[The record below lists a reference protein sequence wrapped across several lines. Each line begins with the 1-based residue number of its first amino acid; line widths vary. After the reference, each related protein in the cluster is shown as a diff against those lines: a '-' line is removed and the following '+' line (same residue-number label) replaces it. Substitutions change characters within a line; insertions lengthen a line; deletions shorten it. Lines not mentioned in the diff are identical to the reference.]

1 MIDAR
6 QASNSLGM
14 ELIDC
19 IELPVLIVDRDLTL
33 VSFNPAAAKQLSL
46 TSSDRGRQ
54 LRSVQV
60 LNGVKNLEHIC
71 EHVIASGSS
80 HRVEVADGAG
90 SWFSLNIGCHK
101 ANENIYGAVL
111 TLTNVTAFRESLE
124 RAIEEREYTKAVIN
138 TMADALVIVGADLR
152 IQAANQ
158 AFYGLFQTSRE
169 RSQGAAFYELGSGDW
184 DIPRLRSLID
194 GSSAAND
201 YLGSLE
207 CDQELATGRRSLLLN
222 SRLLKRGVQAEQITV
237 ITIQDITERK
247 SALVALR
254 ESEEEL
260 RILHRVGA
268 TLASELDLKKLIQ
281 TVTDA
286 SRELSQAEFGA
297 FFYND
302 LDEAE
307 EKYLLYT
314 LSGVPE
320 EAFRNFPM
328 PRNTDVF
335 APTFRGERPVRVAD
349 IRQVPEYGK
358 NPPHHG
364 IPAGH
369 LPVRSYLAVP
379 VISRSGEVI
388 GGLFFGHSEVGV
400 FTGRAERLVEG
411 IAKQAA
417 IAIDNARL
425 FDAIQKQRNQAEE
438 SEKRFRAIIETTP
451 ECVKLVAGD
460 GTLLNMNSVGLGMVQ
475 ADSSETV
482 IGKCVYDLIAPED
495 RERYREFNERICAGE
510 RASSEFEIVGLKGER
525 RHMETHAAPL
535 QTTDGSC
542 VQLAVTLDITERK
555 AAEAARR
562 RLAAI
567 VESSDDAIIGK
578 NLNGI
583 VMSWNPGAERIF
595 GYSAN
600 EMIGR
605 SILTIIPPALQEDEQ
620 RILKTIGRGE
630 RVKHFETVRLTKNGE
645 LIDVSLTVSP
655 VKDEAGRVIGASKTA
670 RDITQQKKVEQALR
684 MTEKLASVGRMAATV
699 AHEINNPLEAVTN
712 LVYLAKGS
720 TALNEIQEFL
730 NAIEEELNRISQITK
745 QTLGFYRETIAPS
758 AVRVGEML
766 HPLISV
772 LGKRARN
779 RGIEIRPEIRQDPE
793 IYAVAGEIRQLIAN
807 LLNNSIDAV
816 DSGGLIRIRIGA
828 NGLNGENLPG
838 IRITIADSG
847 RGIPPSVRSKLFEP
861 FFTTKTDVGTGL
873 GLWVCTNI
881 VQRHHG
887 SIRVKSSMTPGRS
900 WTAFSVFLPTGQES
914 TNQILS
920 QSV

>member
-6 QASNSLGM
+6 LAPNSPGM

-19 IELPVLIVDRDLTL
+19 IELPVLVVDRDLTL

-54 LRSVQV
+54 ARSVQV
-60 LNGVKNLEHIC
+60 LNGVKDLEHLC
-71 EHVIASGSS
+71 EHVIAGGTS

-90 SWFSLNIGCHK
+90 SWFSVNIGCHK
-101 ANENIYGAVL
+101 VNENIYGAVL

-138 TMADALVIVGADLR
+138 TIADALVIVDADLR

-158 AFYGLFQTSRE
+158 AFYALFQTSRDQSHGE
-169 RSQGAAFYELGSGDW
+169 AFHQMGSGDW
-184 DIPRLRSLID
+184 DIPGLRSLID
-194 GSSAAND
+194 GCSASND
-201 YLGSLE
+201 NLGSLE
-207 CDQELATGRRSLLLN
+207 CDQELASGRRSLQLN
-222 SRLLKRGVQAEQITV
+222 ARRLNLGGQAKQITV

-247 SALVALR
+247 SALTALR

-260 RILHRVGA
+260 RILHRVGE
-268 TLASELDLKKLIQ
+268 TLASELDLKKLVQ
-281 TVTDA
+281 AVTDA

-302 LDEAE
+302 IDDVG

-314 LSGVPE
+314 LSGVPQ

-328 PRNTDVF
+328 PRNTGVF
-335 APTFRGERPVRVAD
+335 APTFRGEGPVRVAD
-349 IRQVPEYGK
+349 IRQDPRYGK
-358 NPPHHG
+358 NLPHCG

-388 GGLFFGHSEVGV
+388 GGLFFGHSQVGV

-425 FDAIQKQRNQAEE
+425 FEGIQKQRYEAEE
-438 SEKRFRAIIETTP
+438 SERRFRAIVETTP
-451 ECVKLVAGD
+451 ECVKLVAAD
-460 GTLLNMNSVGLGMVQ
+460 GTLLNMNSVGLSMVQ

-495 RERYREFNERICAGE
+495 RERFREFNERICAGE
-510 RASSEFEIVGLKGER
+510 RASSEFDIVGLKGAR

-535 QTTDGSC
+535 QTTDGSF

-555 AAEAARR
+555 AAEAALR

-567 VESSDDAIIGK
+567 VESSDDAIVGK
-578 NLNGI
+578 SLSGI
-583 VMSWNPGAERIF
+583 VMSWNPGAEKMF

-605 SILTIIPPALQEDEQ
+605 PVTTIIPPALQEDEQ
-620 RILKTIGRGE
+620 RILKTIGLGE
-630 RVKHFETVRLTKNGE
+630 RVEHFETVRVTKSGE

-684 MTEKLASVGRMAATV
+684 MTERLTSVGRMAATI

-712 LVYLAKGS
+712 LVYLAKGRPVPS
-720 TALNEIQEFL
+720 DVQEFL
-730 NAIEEELNRISQITK
+730 NAIEEELSRISEITK
-745 QTLGFYRETIAPS
+745 QTLGFYRETTAPT

-766 HPLISV
+766 NPLISV
-772 LGKRARN
+772 LGRRARN

-793 IYAVAGEIRQLIAN
+793 IYAAAGEIRQLIAN
-807 LLNNSIDAV
+807 LLNNSFDAV
-816 DSGGLIRIRIGA
+816 DCGGLIRIRISAIGP
-828 NGLNGENLPG
+828 NGHQKTG
-838 IRITIADSG
+838 IRITVADSG
-847 RGIPPSVRSKLFEP
+847 RGIPPSDLSKLFDP
-861 FFTTKTDVGTGL
+861 FFTTTKDVGTGL

-881 VQRHHG
+881 VQRHNG
-887 SIRVKSSMTPGRS
+887 SIRVKSSTTPGRS
-900 WTAFSVFLPTGQES
+900 WTVFSVFLPAGQES
-914 TNQILS
+914 KNKILS
-920 QSV
+920 QEV

>member
-1 MIDAR
+1 MIDAH
-6 QASNSLGM
+6 QVSNSLGT

-19 IELPVLIVDRDLTL
+19 IELPVLVVGRDLTL
-33 VSFNPAAAKQLSL
+33 VSFNPAAAKLLSL
-46 TSSDRGRQ
+46 TGSDHGRQ
-54 LRSVQV
+54 LQSIQMLTR
-60 LNGVKNLEHIC
+60 VKNLEDLC

-80 HRVEVADGAG
+80 HRMQVADGAG
-90 SWFSLNIGCHK
+90 SWFSLDIGCHK

-124 RAIEEREYTKAVIN
+124 RAIEEREYTKTVIN
-138 TMADALVIVGADLR
+138 TIPDALVIVDADLG

-158 AFYGLFQTSRE
+158 AFYALFQTSRE
-169 RSQGAAFYELGSGDW
+169 RSQGATLHQLGTGDW

-194 GSSAAND
+194 GSSASND

-207 CDQELATGRRSLLLN
+207 CDQELAAGRRSLLLN
-222 SRLLKRGVQAEQITV
+222 ASRLKRGGQAGQTTL

-247 SALVALR
+247 NAMEALR
-254 ESEEEL
+254 ESEEEM
-260 RILHRVGA
+260 RILHRVGE
-268 TLASELDLKKLIQ
+268 TLSSELDLKKLIQ

-286 SRELSQAEFGA
+286 CRELSQAEFGA

-302 LDEAE
+302 ADAAG
-307 EKYLLYT
+307 EKYSLYT

-320 EAFRNFPM
+320 EAFRNFAM

-335 APTFRGERPVRVAD
+335 APTFRGERTVRVAD
-349 IRQVPEYGK
+349 IRQD
-358 NPPHHG
+358 PPHHG

-379 VISRSGEVI
+379 VISRSGEII
-388 GGLFFGHSEVGV
+388 GGLFFGHSVVGV
-400 FTGRAERLVEG
+400 FTERAERLVEG
-411 IAKQAA
+411 VAHQAA

-425 FDAIQKQRNQAEE
+425 FEAIEKQRSQAEE
-438 SEKRFRAIIETTP
+438 SEKRFRAIVETTP
-451 ECVKLVAGD
+451 ECVKLVAAD
-460 GTLLNMNSVGLGMVQ
+460 GTLMHMNSVGLSMVQ

-495 RERYREFNERICAGE
+495 RERYREFNERICADDRG
-510 RASSEFEIVGLKGER
+510 SLEFDIVGLKGER

-555 AAEAARR
+555 VAEEVRR

-567 VESSDDAIIGK
+567 VESSHDAIIGK
-578 NLNGI
+578 DLNGI
-583 VMSWNPGAERIF
+583 VTSWNPGAERLF
-595 GYSAN
+595 GYSAR

-605 SILTIIPPALQEDEQ
+605 PITTIIPPELQEDEQ

-630 RVKHFETVRLTKNGE
+630 GVEHFETVRLTKGGE
-645 LIDVSLTVSP
+645 RIDVSLTISP
-655 VKDEAGRVIGASKTA
+655 VKDDAGRVIGASKTA
-670 RDITQQKKVEQALR
+670 RDITQQKKTEQALR
-684 MTEKLASVGRMAATV
+684 TTERLASVGRMAATV
-699 AHEINNPLEAVTN
+699 AHEINNPLEAMTN

-720 TALNEIQEFL
+720 AALNDVQGFL
-730 NAIEEELNRISQITK
+730 DGIEEELNRISHITK

-766 HPLISV
+766 NPLISV
-772 LGKRARN
+772 LGRRARN
-779 RGIEIRPEIRQDPE
+779 NRIEIRPEIRQDPE

-807 LLNNSIDAV
+807 LLSNSIDAV
-816 DSGGLIRIRIGA
+816 DSGGLIRIRIAA
-828 NGLNGENLPG
+828 NGQHPTG

-847 RGIPPSVRSKLFEP
+847 LGIPPSARSKLFEP
-861 FFTTKTDVGTGL
+861 FFTTKKDVGTGL
-873 GLWVCTNI
+873 GLWVCKNI
-881 VQRHHG
+881 VQKHHG
-887 SIRVKSSMTPGRS
+887 SIRVKSSTTPERS
-900 WTAFSVFLPTGQES
+900 WTVFSVFLPSRQES
-914 TNQILS
+914 VNEILNQKA
-920 QSV
+920 